1 MGSSHF
7 SNLYQEGNLCRILGC
22 HMKVDLIE
30 KWEME
35 NFEDML
41 PRPHQVAFI
50 ILWGRH
56 RFSSEVLFYWNMT
69 KSKHG
74 DF

>member
-1 MGSSHF
+1 
-7 SNLYQEGNLCRILGC
+7 
-22 HMKVDLIE
+22 MKVDLIE